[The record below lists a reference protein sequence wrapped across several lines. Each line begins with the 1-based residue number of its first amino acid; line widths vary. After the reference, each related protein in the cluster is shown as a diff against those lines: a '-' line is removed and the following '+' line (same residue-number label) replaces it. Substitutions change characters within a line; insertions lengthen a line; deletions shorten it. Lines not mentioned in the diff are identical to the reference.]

1 MPNIVCGTMFF
12 FELSV
17 KVIKTAEVL
26 LRCVFSASVK
36 FLDKARLIG
45 MIEERIGIKMPIK
58 SA

>member
-1 MPNIVCGTMFF
+1 MFF